1 MSRGPG
7 VSVERQDN
15 GRWRVRWRE
24 TVEDPDG
31 TRRREQRSKTVED
44 ESTARQLAGKIL
56 KALELGEAPQVEA
69 VREIPRVASVDAVLQ
84 GWLRSRDAKGAS
96 AGTFKTY
103 VSYGNTLLS
112 TLRTMAGLP
121 EGTVVPGSWLSREG
135 MISLTAQLRAD
146 GFADSSVYLLVRALV
161 HAWTWACDDPNTYPG
176 LLPAPRDPTSVL
188 PQQPLK
194 VAPPSPTLAE
204 CDAVLRRLSQHA
216 GATVALPASVI
227 ARCTGLRVAQVLA
240 LTVGDVDVAHQRI
253 RVRAGKSRREKLG
266 RTIPMAPVLQGY
278 LAELLGGRQDLEA
291 PLLPGRRREPS
302 KTVARHWMAATLAGE
317 VRKEVW
323 APAGRKTTRPDH
335 AFRAAFQAHLVRKG
349 VRDEVI
355 DLLVGHAGGVR
366 EKHYVDEEARWEA
379 AVEAVAL
386 IPPIDWQAP
395 VDNVIRLGER

>member
-1 MSRGPG
+1 VSRGPG
-7 VSVERQDN
+7 VSVEKQDN

-24 TVEDPDG
+24 TVEEPDG
-31 TRRREQRSKTVED
+31 KRRREQRSKTVED
-44 ESTARQLAGKIL
+44 ESTARQLAAKVL
-56 KALELGEAPQVEA
+56 KALELGEVPQVEA

-84 GWLRSRDAKGAS
+84 GWIRSRDAKGAS

-103 VSYGNTLLS
+103 VSYSNTLLR
-112 TLRTMAGLP
+112 TLRGMEGLP
-121 EGTVVPGSWLSREG
+121 DGSVVPGTWLSREG
-135 MISLTAQLRAD
+135 VISLTAQLRAD
-146 GFADSSVYLLVRALV
+146 EFSESSVYWLVRALV
-161 HAWTWACDDPNTYPG
+161 HAWVWACDDAATYPG
-176 LLPAPRDPTSVL
+176 LVAAPRDLSSLL
-188 PQQPLK
+188 PHLPVR

-204 CDAVLRRLSQHA
+204 CDAVLRRLSQH
-216 GATVALPASVI
+216 GGGTVALPASVI
-227 ARCTGLRVAQVLA
+227 ARCTGLRVAQVLS

-253 RVRAGKSRREKLG
+253 RVRTGKTRREKVG

-278 LAELLGGRQDLEA
+278 LAELLGDRQELEA
-291 PLLPGRRREPS
+291 PLLPGQRREPS
-302 KTVARHWMAATLAGE
+302 KTVARHWKAATLAGE

-379 AVEAVAL
+379 AVDAVAL
-386 IPPIDWQAP
+386 LPPIDWQAP
-395 VDNVIRLGER
+395 QDNVIRLGGR